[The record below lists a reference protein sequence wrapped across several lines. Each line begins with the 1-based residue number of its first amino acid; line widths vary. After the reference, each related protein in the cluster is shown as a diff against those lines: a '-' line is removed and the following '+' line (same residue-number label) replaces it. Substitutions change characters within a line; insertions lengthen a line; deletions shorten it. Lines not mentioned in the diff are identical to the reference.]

1 MKKKISLFN
10 WKNRTRKRMQKD
22 DMGFT
27 LIETLTVLAIVAILA
42 ATNIPVLNGF
52 IDDAK
57 KKSYVAE
64 AYMVKAAMQSYV
76 IERIADGTI
85 DDFVMYEEIFY
96 PEVGSEENA
105 LYEILKGSVT
115 KGGKIRLINYD
126 RTTSKVSGII
136 YDVKNYE
143 IEIKNDTEVEV
154 RDRK

>member
-1 MKKKISLFN
+1 
-10 WKNRTRKRMQKD
+10 MQKD

-105 LYEILKGSVT
+105 LYEMLKGRVT

>member
-1 MKKKISLFN
+1 
-10 WKNRTRKRMQKD
+10 MQKD

-85 DDFVMYEEIFY
+85 DDFV
-96 PEVGSEENA
+96 
-105 LYEILKGSVT
+105 
-115 KGGKIRLINYD
+115 
-126 RTTSKVSGII
+126 I